1 MTEKVIDRETYRK
14 VKKMSREELQAFL
27 MRYAENLI
35 EELDP
40 ESDVP
45 IIDLK
50 AIEVD
55 LRQINGIGEKRCEQV
70 MTVIEK
76 HLGV

>member
-27 MRYAENLI
+27 VRYAENLM
-35 EELDP
+35 EELSS
-40 ESDVP
+40 EKNT
-45 IIDLK
+45 IDLK
-50 AIEVD
+50 SMEAD
-55 LRQINGIGEKRCEQV
+55 LRQINGIGEKRCEQI
-70 MTVIEK
+70 MTTVIEK

>member
-1 MTEKVIDRETYRK
+1 MPEQKVIDRETYRK

-35 EELDP
+35 EELDA

-50 AIEVD
+50 ALESQPVLVSVIF
-55 LRQINGIGEKRCEQV
+55 QILLKVSAIPATICY
-70 MTVIEK
+70 
-76 HLGV
+76 